1 MLRYVIF
8 RLLLIIPIILGVT
21 FITFSIISFT
31 PGDPGRLIL
40 GVNATQEA
48 VDELNHT
55 LGYDRPFIVQFF
67 NYVKN
72 AVTRFDFGRSY
83 NNDKPVVGE
92 ILIRFPITLRIAMF
106 SVAVSALIG
115 IPIGI
120 LSAVRQYSL
129 LDNVTTFFAL
139 LFAAI
144 PAFWLGMMLIIL
156 FSLKLRWLPSNG
168 VETWLSYILPTI
180 TMALPPGASL
190 LRITRTTMLETIRQ
204 DYIRTARAKG
214 APERRVI
221 FKHALRNALLPVI
234 TYLGVIFAMMLGGTV
249 IIEAVFG
256 VPGLGTLI
264 INAIRMKDIP
274 LVMATTI
281 FLASI
286 FCIIIMCIDILYG
299 FIDPRVKA
307 RFSRRRKILG

>member
-1 MLRYVIF
+1 MIKFVIF

-21 FITFSIISFT
+21 FITFTIISFT

-40 GVNATQEA
+40 GVNASQEA

-55 LGYDRPFIVQFF
+55 LGYDRPFLVQFF
-67 NYVKN
+67 IYVKN
-72 AVTRFDFGRSY
+72 AVTRFDFGTSY
-83 NNDKPVVGE
+83 SNDKPVIGE
-92 ILIRFPITLRIAMF
+92 VLLRFPITLRIALL
-106 SVAVSALIG
+106 SVITAALFG

-120 LSAVRQYSL
+120 LSAVKQYSIM
-129 LDNVTTFFAL
+129 DNITTFFAL

-144 PAFWLGMMLIIL
+144 PAFWLGMMLIVL

-168 VETWLSYILPTI
+168 VETWKSYILPTI

-214 APERRVI
+214 APEGRII
-221 FKHALRNALLPVI
+221 FRHALRNALLPVI
-234 TYLGVIFAMMLGGTV
+234 TYLGVMFAMLLGGTV

-274 LVMATTI
+274 LVMAATI
-281 FLASI
+281 FLAAI

-299 FIDPRVKA
+299 FIDPRIKA
-307 RFSRRRKILG
+307 RFSR